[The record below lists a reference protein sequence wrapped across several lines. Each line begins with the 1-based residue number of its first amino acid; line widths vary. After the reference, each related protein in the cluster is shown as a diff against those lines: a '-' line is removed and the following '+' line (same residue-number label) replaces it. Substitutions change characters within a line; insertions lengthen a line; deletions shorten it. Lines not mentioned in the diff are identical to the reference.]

1 MTIANALSLLRI
13 ALAPIMLGLAWED
26 ALTAFVACLALAL
39 ATDIADGKIARALGQ
54 TSARGAQLDSWGDLG
69 LYVVVPIAAVWLRP
83 ELVRSERAW
92 FVLAVASAFVPVAV
106 GLVRFVRPTSYHT
119 RATKLAAY
127 LLGAAVLAAFAF
139 AWVVPFRVAA
149 LVLAASQ
156 LEEIVITL
164 TLPAWRADV
173 RSLAE
178 ARAIRRDARGAGG
191 AR

>member
-1 MTIANALSLLRI
+1 MIHMTIPNGLSLLRI
-13 ALAPIMLGLAWED
+13 LLAPVMLVLAHQG
-26 ALTAFVACLALAL
+26 ALDAFVACLALAL

-83 ELVRSERAW
+83 GFVRTECAW
-92 FVLAVASAFVPVAV
+92 FATALASAFVPIAV
-106 GLVRFVRPTSYHT
+106 GLVRFGRPTSYHT

-127 LLGAAVLAAFAF
+127 VLGAAVLAAFTL
-139 AWVVPFRVAA
+139 AWALPFRVAT

-156 LEEIVITL
+156 LEEIAITF

-173 RSLAE
+173 GSLAA
-178 ARAIRRDARGAGG
+178 ARAIRRG